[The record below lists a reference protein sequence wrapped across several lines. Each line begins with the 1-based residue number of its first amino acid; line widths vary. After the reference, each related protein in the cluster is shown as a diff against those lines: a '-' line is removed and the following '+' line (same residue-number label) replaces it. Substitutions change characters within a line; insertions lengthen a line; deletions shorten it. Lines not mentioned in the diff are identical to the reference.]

1 MSYNISKTK
10 SHGFGKIRNNFSFAK
25 TKGIRNCLA
34 HGVRLKIGS
43 FPKKKDS
50 ALSIDRTPKTLCR
63 RLINILKRTYL
74 SSSINK
80 DGETVIDSRCI
91 DQIEKELSFS
101 LQDTKS
107 DNRKIIRKRI
117 TYGFWANILSNCR
130 KMDYDEC
137 VDFLIKIYEKLDS
150 SGFYGSMTA
159 SVEALESLH
168 VSSEDFSKSA

>member
-1 MSYNISKTK
+1 MNYNTSRYKA
-10 SHGFGKIRNNFSFAK
+10 GFGTSRNNFSFGK
-25 TKGIRNCLA
+25 TKGVRNCLA

-43 FPKKKDS
+43 FPKKKNS
-50 ALSIDRTPKTLCR
+50 ELSINRTPKTLCR

-74 SSSINK
+74 SSGINK

-91 DQIEKELSFS
+91 DQIEKELSFN
-101 LQDTKS
+101 LQDVKS

-117 TYGFWANILSNCR
+117 TYGFWVNILSNCR

-137 VDFLIKIYEKLDS
+137 VDFLMKIYEKLDS
-150 SGFYGSMTA
+150 SGYYGSMTA